1 MTTLFDKIGGS
12 AAVAAAVPLFYQ
24 KVLTD
29 DRLSHFFTGMDIER
43 IESHQKAFLTYAFGG
58 PNNYS
63 GRSLRG
69 AHQSLA
75 EKYGLTNTH
84 FDAVIGHLAATLAE
98 LNVPSELIAEAG
110 AIAESTRADV
120 LNEPAS

>member
-1 MTTLFDKIGGS
+1 MITLFDKIGGS

-24 KVLTD
+24 KVLAD
-29 DRLSHFFTGMDIER
+29 DRLTHFFTGMDIER

-63 GRSLRG
+63 GRSLRV
-69 AHQSLA
+69 AHQQLA
-75 EKYGLTNTH
+75 EKYGLTHAH

-98 LNVPSELIAEAG
+98 LGVPSELIAEAG